1 MRRMLRVV
9 LVAGLALGPAVL
21 AGQERRPVVRA
32 DSMTTESRLVLIQ
45 AEEVVGFRVL
55 RYGLAAVLVV
65 AALGWIG
72 RSRAARDDD

>member
-9 LVAGLALGPAVL
+9 LAAGLAFGPAAL
-21 AGQERRPVVRA
+21 AGQEPRPLVRV
-32 DSMTTESRLVLIQ
+32 DSMRSESRVVLIQ
-45 AEEVVGFRVL
+45 AEEVEGFRVL

-72 RSRAARDDD
+72 RSRAAREDD